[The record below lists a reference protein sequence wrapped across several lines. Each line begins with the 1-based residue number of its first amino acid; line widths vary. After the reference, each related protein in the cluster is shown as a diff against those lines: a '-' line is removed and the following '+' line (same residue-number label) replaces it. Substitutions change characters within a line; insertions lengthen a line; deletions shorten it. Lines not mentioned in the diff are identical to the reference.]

1 MGANRGSTSSASIS
15 YGGNA
20 VAVRA
25 AVNSLV
31 LTLFF
36 LSGASSLIYEVLWMR
51 MFTQV
56 FGSTMAAT
64 STVLSAFMAGLAL
77 GSYLIGSYA
86 DRHPRNSLKLYAYL
100 EGMIGIFGLLMPT
113 LIQALYFVYGWLFR
127 NLPDSYHLMGLS
139 RFTLSFLVILIP
151 TSLMGATLP
160 VLSRHFVFSRRVLC
174 RWVGLLY
181 GVNTLGAVAGSFISG
196 FFLIARLGVTH
207 TIYAAATI
215 NFSIAAFA
223 LFLGGIRS
231 VSEKRASSS
240 SGARTGVLGKHASQG
255 KVRIRRLLLLV
266 CFGSGFCALAYEVIW
281 VRLLVFVLDST
292 VYAFCTML
300 TAFLFGIA
308 FGGFLISS
316 VGGRI
321 GSHLRWLG
329 ILETSIGL
337 SGFATIVI
345 VSNLVGIDA
354 GLRRAISNFSYG
366 GWWTANFLKFSEAF
380 SIMLVPTI
388 LLGMAFPLICK
399 IYTRSIE
406 ELGGS
411 IGTVYALNT
420 LGAVLGS
427 LAAGF
432 VMVPLLGIVRSIV
445 VVGAVGVILGTMVLL
460 ARARKA
466 SARGWL
472 FNTTVLATCLCAVLV
487 WVSPDAFSDVYNMP
501 ERGSRLVYYREGKA
515 GTVTIHLYPPDE
527 RVLSVNGTNVAG
539 TQFSL
544 RTTQKLQAHIP
555 MLVHGHAKR
564 VLQIGFGSG
573 ESCHVLSLYPVERI
587 DLVEIDRNVIRAS
600 DKFFRDLNQG
610 ITEHPAFHAII
621 MDGKN
626 YALLTDKTYDVI
638 MNDSTFP
645 GKSGSSSLYTR
656 DHFLACRRLLNEGGV
671 MSSWVPF
678 EIKSRDFKNIVKTF
692 QSVFPQ
698 TTLWLANNCRNK
710 HALIVG
716 TVKPFEIDFDRV
728 VELMSI
734 PSVKADLEEIRL
746 SDPYALLGSLA
757 LSPASVDRY
766 CSLVPINSDDHPIL
780 EFSAGRYPT
789 RTAYWVINHADFLR
803 FRSSI
808 VPYLCFSRTDES
820 QSNIVRKTMA
830 RYESADIHVDKA
842 RLCELTDEARGIPKM
857 FRMLTLEQREEY
869 EKALQINPDDANARV
884 FLAEGDASLLALEQ
898 LAEREPKNPT
908 VLFDLGRAYRGQRRY
923 RRAIEALAKA
933 ANLDGENTLYQNAL
947 QETLDES
954 RDAGTMNSNGLLSQ
968 DRAAN

>member
-1 MGANRGSTSSASIS
+1 MAD
-15 YGGNA
+15 
-20 VAVRA
+20 
-25 AVNSLV
+25 SLV
-31 LTLFF
+31 ITLFF
-36 LSGASSLIYEVLWMR
+36 LSGASSLIYEVLWVR

-56 FGSTMAAT
+56 FGNTMAAT

-113 LIQALYFVYGWLFR
+113 LVQALYFVYGWLFT
-127 NLPDSYHLMGLS
+127 NFQDSYHLMGLS
-139 RFTLSFLVILIP
+139 RFALSFFVILIP

-160 VLSRHFVFSRRVLC
+160 VLTRHFVFSHRVLC

-181 GVNTLGAVAGSFISG
+181 GTNALGAVAGSFVSG
-196 FFLIARLGVTH
+196 FFLIAWLGVTH
-207 TIYAAATI
+207 TIYAAAAI
-215 NFSIAAFA
+215 NFAIAVFA
-223 LFLGGIRS
+223 LVLGGIGYA
-231 VSEKRASSS
+231 SERAASSL
-240 SGARTGVLGKHASQG
+240 SGAKISVPREPVATGG
-255 KVRIRRLLLLV
+255 VRIRRLLLVV
-266 CFGSGFCALAYEVIW
+266 CFGSGFSALAYEVIW

-300 TAFLFGIA
+300 TVFLFGIA

-316 VGGRI
+316 VGGKI
-321 GSHLRWLG
+321 GNHLRWLG
-329 ILETSIGL
+329 MLETLIGL
-337 SGFATIVI
+337 SGFATIIVI
-345 VSNLVGIDA
+345 SNLVGIDA
-354 GLRRAISNFSYG
+354 GLRKAISQFSYG
-366 GWWTANFLKFSEAF
+366 GWWTVNILKFIEAF
-380 SIMLVPTI
+380 SIMLVPTT
-388 LLGMAFPLICK
+388 LMGMALPLICR
-399 IYTRSIE
+399 IYTKSIK

-411 IGTVYALNT
+411 IGAVYAMNT
-420 LGAVLGS
+420 FGAVLGS

-432 VMVPLLGIVRSIV
+432 VMIPLLGIVRSIV
-445 VVGAVGVILGTMVLL
+445 VASAVGVILGSMVLL
-460 ARARKA
+460 ASARRTV
-466 SARGWL
+466 ARGWL
-472 FNTTVLATCLCAVLV
+472 FNTAVVATGLCAALV

-501 ERGSRLVYYREGKA
+501 ERGSRLVYYHEGKS
-515 GTVTIHLYPPDE
+515 GTVTIHLYPLDE
-527 RVLSVNGTNVAG
+527 RVISVNGTNVAG

-555 MLVHGHAKR
+555 MLVHGHARR

-610 ITEHPAFHAII
+610 VTEHPAFRAII

-626 YALLTDKTYDVI
+626 YALLTDEKYDVI

-716 TVKPFEIDFDRV
+716 TVKPFEVDFDRV
-728 VELMSI
+728 VELMDM
-734 PSVKADLEEIRL
+734 PSVKADLEEVRL
-746 SDPYALLGSLA
+746 SNPYALLGSLA
-757 LSPASVDRY
+757 LSPASVERY
-766 CSLVPINSDDHPIL
+766 SYLAPINSDDHPTL

-789 RTAYWVINHADFLR
+789 RTAYWAANHADFLQ

-808 VPYLCFSRTDES
+808 IPYMRFSETDGD
-820 QSNIVRKTMA
+820 QSNIVRKTMM
-830 RYESADIHVDKA
+830 RYESANIHVDKA
-842 RLCELTDEARGIPKM
+842 RLFELTDEAQGIFKM

-869 EKALQINPDDANARV
+869 EKALRINPDDANARA

-898 LAEREPKNPT
+898 LAGREPENPK
-908 VLFDLGRAYRGQRRY
+908 VLFHLGRAYRGQRRY
-923 RRAIEALAKA
+923 RAAIDALAKA
-933 ANLDGENTLYQNAL
+933 ANLDGGNSLYQDAL
-947 QETLDES
+947 RQTLDEF
-954 RDAGTMNSNGLLSQ
+954 RDAGAMNSDGLRLQVS
-968 DRAAN
+968 ATN